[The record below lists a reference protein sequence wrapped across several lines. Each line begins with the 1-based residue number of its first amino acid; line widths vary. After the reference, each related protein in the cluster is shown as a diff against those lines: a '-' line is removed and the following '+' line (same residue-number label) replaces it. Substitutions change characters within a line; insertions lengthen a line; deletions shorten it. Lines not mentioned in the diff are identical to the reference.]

1 MTNTEAKNAAI
12 TAAICSDF
20 LINGDIKV
28 AFDRVLGEGAYN
40 KLAGELWEEL
50 RK

>member
-12 TAAICSDF
+12 TTAIYSDL
-20 LINGDIKV
+20 LINGDVKA